1 MGEKA
6 VALGVAGIMK
16 AKSKLGIGTIRKR
29 PRKKPSSNNKKLGKG
44 IYFAAAVRRGCKGIA
59 GKKYKSIN
67 NAINDALVS
76 IKKGNVAVH
85 KPRSRIIPVP
95 KKTGGILP
103 LIPLFVGLSALG
115 ALGSSAA
122 TIANAINVANSAK
135 NKLAETLDVN
145 RHTRAMETIP
155 IGKGLFLGPYK
166 KGCGL
171 YLKPY
176 SKNH

>member
-1 MGEKA
+1 
-6 VALGVAGIMK
+6 MK
-16 AKSKLGIGTIRKR
+16 AKSKLGMGIIRKR
-29 PRKKPSSNNKKLGKG
+29 PGKKPSSNNKKLGKG
-44 IYFAAAVRRGCKGIA
+44 IYFAAAVRRGRKGIA

-135 NKLAETLDVN
+135 NKLAEQQ
-145 RHTRAMETIP
+145 RHNRAMETIP